1 MQPIQK
7 LEHCII
13 IVVWTNEKQAVD
25 DATLLLA
32 GLKVSVISLE
42 ITIAIYEAVTP
53 LTMVERLHS
62 PGGNK
67 GKWNLLAYY

>member
-7 LEHCII
+7 LVHCII
-13 IVVWTNEKQAVD
+13 IVVWTNEKQAD
-25 DATLLLA
+25 DATLPLA
-32 GLKVSVISLE
+32 GLKVSAISLE

-53 LTMVERLHS
+53 MTMVERLHS

-67 GKWNLLAYY
+67 GKWNVLACY

>member
-1 MQPIQK
+1 MV
-7 LEHCII
+7 HCTI

-25 DATLLLA
+25 DAMLPLA
-32 GLKVSVISLE
+32 GLKVLVVSLE

-67 GKWNLLAYY
+67 GKWNLLAHY

>member
-1 MQPIQK
+1 M
-7 LEHCII
+7 HCTI
-13 IVVWTNEKQAVD
+13 IVVWTNEKQAAD
-25 DATLLLA
+25 DATLPLA

-53 LTMVERLHS
+53 LSKIERLHS

-67 GKWNLLAYY
+67 VKLNVLAYY